1 MIKKLETRYS
11 YLSDYLFINLL
22 NTINGRNNIFTDFLE
37 EEGLMDEWLS
47 LMKERGLLN
56 FEQVAKINESPIDIK
71 KIQLFREQCRA
82 FFLEPE
88 TKSTFLGNLASNTEK
103 SPLFFD
109 KAFRPT
115 PSKGGTDGLIS
126 LIAYDM
132 LTAHHNGLFPKIK
145 KCKSDT
151 CYALFVDTS
160 GRRKWCSMEV
170 CGNRTK
176 VRKYYAKKSEEHT

>member
-1 MIKKLETRYS
+1 MIKNLETRYS

-22 NTINGRNNIFTDFLE
+22 NTINGRNNVFTDFLE
-37 EEGLMDEWLS
+37 EEGLMDAWLS
-47 LMKERGLLN
+47 LMKEKGLLHS
-56 FEQVAKINESPIDIK
+56 EQVDKINESPIDTT

-88 TKSTFLGNLASNTEK
+88 KKATFVENLAANTK
-103 SPLFFD
+103 RAPLFFD

-115 PSKGGTDGLIS
+115 PSIGGTDGLIS

-176 VRKYYAKKSEEHT
+176 VRKHYAKKSNK